1 MKQQLTCA
9 TRSITLIQ
17 RVVLYTKVLVSSVGY
32 LVASVGSDDLKPAAT
47 AFADLFARACDLNHR
62 PLWNSWLM
70 LSSKMAN
77 RRPNLLEWVG
87 SNIRR

>member
-1 MKQQLTCA
+1 MRNSEYYFDTKSCTF
-9 TRSITLIQ
+9 
-17 RVVLYTKVLVSSVGY
+17 TKVLVSFVGY

-70 LSSKMAN
+70 LGSKMAN
-77 RRPNLLEWVG
+77 RRPNLLVLVG